1 VPASSAV
8 DVTNDTSRIFGP
20 VYRTATLGILIVIT
34 LIAFEGISIGTI
46 MPAVSASLDAI
57 DLYGWSFSAFL
68 MASLFINVVAGMWAD
83 RRGHTLPFLLGV
95 VVFVAGMVLAGTALS
110 KGLFIVARAVQGFG
124 AGAVV
129 VAAYV
134 MIARVYDTDAR
145 PKMFAALSAAW
156 VVPSLVGPAV
166 AGVVADTAGWRWVFF
181 GLVPLVVPAVIMLV
195 PALRMNTGPDGDGED
210 AGDDDRTGAGT
221 TTLAAASTA
230 GGAGALLYGVDNLHI
245 APAIGAG
252 LCVCGLILLLIGC
265 PRLLPAGALLFRRGL
280 PTTIVMRG
288 LFSGAFFGVNSY
300 IPLILHD
307 VRGFSTTAAGL
318 AITVGAIGWSAGSYL
333 QSKGDLD
340 RVGLI
345 RWGAWGVTLGV
356 VISALAGVGTV
367 SGWITVPAWTIAGLG
382 MGIGISS
389 VNVTAMSQ
397 SPDDQQGATSAALQV
412 TDTLGASLTIGVGG
426 ALINLI
432 GHDDLSRG
440 YIVITLL
447 MALVGAFA
455 TLVAGRAREAG

>member
-1 VPASSAV
+1 MPASFAV
-8 DVTNDTSRIFGP
+8 DADTSRIFGP

-68 MASLFINVVAGMWAD
+68 MASLFVNVVAGMWAD

-95 VVFVAGMVLAGTALS
+95 VVFVAGMVLAGVALT

-124 AGAVV
+124 AGSVV

-134 MIARVYDTDAR
+134 MIARVYDMDAR

-166 AGVVADTAGWRWVFF
+166 AGVVADTVGWRWVFF
-181 GLVPLVVPAVIMLV
+181 GLVPFVVPAVIMLV
-195 PALRMNTGPDGDGED
+195 PALRMSAGPGGDGED
-210 AGDDDRTGAGT
+210 AGRTGAGA
-221 TTLAAASTA
+221 TTLSAAATA

-252 LCVCGLILLLIGC
+252 LCVCGLVLLLIGC

-356 VISALAGVGTV
+356 VISALAGVDTM

-397 SPDDQQGATSAALQV
+397 SPDEQQGATSAALQV

-432 GHDDLSRG
+432 GHDDLSRA